1 MDTHYY
7 SCIDCSS
14 DANECNTPRKMGE
27 YLKFEDIK
35 TEDLECNIVIELDE
49 SIWNFLRTLEV
60 GSLLSVSELVSLAT
74 KYTCDQC
81 GDVFFSSTLFQE
93 HLKSHVRKVEE
104 HREENDN
111 GFESEDDQDEK
122 KELDPVSL
130 LKVSLKAYSDSDG
143 TCKPE
148 EKKRKL
154 HTSKNVCEFC
164 SQSKCACVIL
174 RENAQPKCGICGKL
188 FPDTKSVR
196 VHVKEHKRTL
206 KKRKIKD
213 ESIKTII
220 CHICNFVI
228 PSHITLE
235 RHNILRHD
243 ALKPC
248 KYCDHVSTTT
258 DEFKKHELTHTNCM
272 YKGTYPCEICGTILS
287 TKGNL
292 VLHVERMHGKESCQ
306 EYFCAK
312 CGKAFFGK
320 YRMSKHMKRC
330 GEKTFRCTV
339 DGCSEAFYTEREQ
352 QKHVDV
358 VHLNIKPFHCEV
370 CGESF
375 AQKHLLNGHKLIHSD
390 KRTFICPFCG
400 KGFKQS
406 ATLYRHK
413 KSCQLNPDKESSSI
427 NKSQWQGSLQAS
439 GQLQQNPP
447 LV

>member
-130 LKVSLKAYSDSDG
+130 LKVSLTAYSNSDG
-143 TCKPE
+143 TYKPE

-174 RENAQPKCGICGKL
+174 RENAQPKCGICGKT
-188 FPDTKSVR
+188 FPYPHGLKR
-196 VHVKEHKRTL
+196 HIKE
-206 KKRKIKD
+206 
-213 ESIKTII
+213 
-220 CHICNFVI
+220 V
-228 PSHITLE
+228 
-235 RHNILRHD
+235 
-243 ALKPC
+243 
-248 KYCDHVSTTT
+248 Y
-258 DEFKKHELTHTNCM
+258 
-272 YKGTYPCEICGTILS
+272 
-287 TKGNL
+287 
-292 VLHVERMHGKESCQ
+292 
-306 EYFCAK
+306 
-312 CGKAFFGK
+312 
-320 YRMSKHMKRC
+320 
-330 GEKTFRCTV
+330 
-339 DGCSEAFYTEREQ
+339 
-352 QKHVDV
+352 
-358 VHLNIKPFHCEV
+358 
-370 CGESF
+370 
-375 AQKHLLNGHKLIHSD
+375 
-390 KRTFICPFCG
+390 
-400 KGFKQS
+400 
-406 ATLYRHK
+406 
-413 KSCQLNPDKESSSI
+413 
-427 NKSQWQGSLQAS
+427 
-439 GQLQQNPP
+439 
-447 LV
+447 